1 MSTVMI
7 GSARID
13 ERGRARGGR
22 AGDQGGKEVSLQAWY
37 RHAKGWVLLRC
48 VDPAMRG
55 YIGDAMEAACKN
67 EKIGYDQGQRLTLYN
82 QVKDKGFDPAK
93 AAVAC
98 ETDCSAL
105 VRVCVLYAFGK
116 CGIAQGVPNF
126 TTGNQVSALVGTGH
140 FEKLTAPEYT
150 AKPGALTRGDILVTR
165 VRGHTVVVVRA
176 RPTLRY
182 GATGETVRRMQTLLL
197 RADPASLPVYGA
209 DGQFGGETR
218 RALRRFQKK
227 AGLRAMG
234 ICGPRTWEALERAGK
249 EG

>member
-1 MSTVMI
+1 MSRVTI

-13 ERGRARGGR
+13 ERGRTSGGK
-22 AGDQGGKEVSLQAWY
+22 AGDQGREVATQAWY
-37 RHAKGWVLLRC
+37 KNSKGWVVLRSAN
-48 VDPAMRG
+48 PSIRG
-55 YIGDAMEAACKN
+55 HIGDAMEAACKN
-67 EKIGYDQGQRLTLYN
+67 GKIGYDQGQRLTLYE

-93 AAVAC
+93 ATTAC

-105 VRVCVLYAFGK
+105 VRVCVLYAFQK
-116 CGIAQGVPNF
+116 CGVQQGVPDF
-126 TTGNQVSALVGTGH
+126 TTANQASVLTGTGY

-150 AKPGALTRGDILVTR
+150 EKPGALTRGDILVTR
-165 VRGHTVVVVRA
+165 ARGHTAVVVWA

-182 GATGETVRRMQTLLL
+182 GAVGENVRRMQMLLQ

-209 DGQFGGETR
+209 DGIFGGETR

-227 AGLRAMG
+227 AGLMAGG
-234 ICGPRTWEALERAGK
+234 ICGLRTWKALERAGK